1 MSSVGLTWDGVVD
14 GEITLERVIDHVGET
29 PFEAANRLTR
39 GVAGGA
45 TPIEVR
51 TGGWV
56 VVGLRHRDAMKR
68 SVELAIAH
76 TTEPV
81 TNVVGRPDGER
92 CRAVVPRV
100 RVLGTEAI
108 DTSCLAEDL
117 RRRED
122 ATALDGK
129 EKERQSGD
137 QIACQARHEPGNSRE
152 TRLHGGDVLA
162 EDQPPCRWLPRGVD
176 LVKVPA
182 QPIDDPGPFPDEV
195 VAMAQQEPDLPLGT
209 VEPRLRQVGLAKCS
223 SSHGQG
229 IDRVRLTERPSSITT
244 VRHQLGRYAHDPLA
258 GAEQITL
265 QSARKDAAVL
275 NCPES
280 RRVEAL
286 SPCKQTEVVRRGWS
300 DRVLAELPAELVDG
314 DDSVTALVCVDSKG
328 HHTPVSLCVRA
339 DRTDRWALPQ

>member
-1 MSSVGLTWDGVVD
+1 MSSGGLTWDGVVD

-45 TPIEVR
+45 TPIEVL

-56 VVGLRHRDAMKR
+56 VVGLRHRDAMKG

-129 EKERQSGD
+129 ERGRQRGD
-137 QIACQARHEPGNSRE
+137 QSTDLRRDLPDACGDIATPGDQFACQARHEPGNSRE

-182 QPIDDPGPFPDEV
+182 QPIDDPG
-195 VAMAQQEPDLPLGT
+195 
-209 VEPRLRQVGLAKCS
+209 
-223 SSHGQG
+223 
-229 IDRVRLTERPSSITT
+229 RVRGDYRSRTATSSQ
-244 VRHQLGRYAHDPLA
+244 R
-258 GAEQITL
+258 
-265 QSARKDAAVL
+265 
-275 NCPES
+275 
-280 RRVEAL
+280 
-286 SPCKQTEVVRRGWS
+286 
-300 DRVLAELPAELVDG
+300 
-314 DDSVTALVCVDSKG
+314 
-328 HHTPVSLCVRA
+328 
-339 DRTDRWALPQ
+339 